1 MKDES
6 ILRKT
11 GSSVDNATYIN
22 DCIKEVCLNGDSLTK
37 YKRMIEK
44 QYDAEFY
51 QKCSNFVKEVKRSA
65 KRGKFTQTSLTN
77 LQYLANE
84 IGISQATIDE
94 LVNHYSENAPEAT
107 KTPVRSKKNKKKN
120 VDELADEFVLM
131 QKVAEAERQS
141 LELEAEVKRLQEEEE
156 EKKRQQKREER
167 RAKEAERRR
176 QKKLEEDKQRREE
189 KRKRKEEERQIQKDI
204 EQTESVKR
212 VIKWIGII
220 AAVIVWLSI
229 DGTGWIYAA
238 VILGIVYFLVSDE
251 D

>member
-6 ILRKT
+6 ILKKT
-11 GSSVDNATYIN
+11 ESSISDATYIN

-84 IGISQATIDE
+84 IGVSSSMIDE
-94 LVNHYSENAPEAT
+94 LVNHFTKNAPEVT
-107 KTPVRSKKNKKKN
+107 KTPIRRNKKQQKKD
-120 VDELADEFVLM
+120 DELEDEFVLF
-131 QKVAEAERQS
+131 QKVAEAERKRI
-141 LELEAEVKRLQEEEE
+141 ENEAEAKRFLEEEE

-167 RAKEAERRR
+167 RARDAERRH
-176 QKKLEEDKQRREE
+176 QKK
-189 KRKRKEEERQIQKDI
+189 
-204 EQTESVKR
+204 T
-212 VIKWIGII
+212 
-220 AAVIVWLSI
+220 
-229 DGTGWIYAA
+229 
-238 VILGIVYFLVSDE
+238 
-251 D
+251 

>member
-1 MKDES
+1 M
-6 ILRKT
+6 
-11 GSSVDNATYIN
+11 
-22 DCIKEVCLNGDSLTK
+22 
-37 YKRMIEK
+37 
-44 QYDAEFY
+44 
-51 QKCSNFVKEVKRSA
+51 
-65 KRGKFTQTSLTN
+65 
-77 LQYLANE
+77 
-84 IGISQATIDE
+84 
-94 LVNHYSENAPEAT
+94 NHYSENAPEAT